1 MSQTTAETPTINKL
15 NRSSYPEKKVKL
27 YDDLQNLA
35 RSYNVIA
42 LSKMTKVRSA
52 QLMSIRK
59 KFRND
64 IKILTIKNKVAQRSF
79 EKIFDDVKGLEFLNH
94 ELEGQCALMFTNI
107 SPFKLNLT
115 FEKNKIFLA
124 AKGGDIAP
132 NELVI
137 PEGNTGIN
145 PGPVLSE
152 FKESKVPT
160 KIEQGTIWVSKDTVV
175 AKPGDVIS
183 QKLAALLSKLNI
195 KPIEAG
201 IAVNF
206 AISEGLEFK
215 EKDLK
220 IVIEEYVQEI
230 VRSFQEAL
238 ALSVEAAYFSKE
250 TMPLILIKA
259 KQHAVSLSSESG
271 YISPDT
277 AELVI
282 SKANSI
288 ATSLSQQLDSKGYK
302 VNS

>member
-1 MSQTTAETPTINKL
+1 MNQIATTKKIDRT
-15 NRSSYPEKKVKL
+15 SYPSKKVEL
-27 YDDLQNLA
+27 YNNLQKLA

-64 IKILTIKNKVAQRSF
+64 IKIITIKNKVAQRSF
-79 EKIFDDVKGLEFLNH
+79 EKIFNDVMGLEFLNK

-107 SPFKLNLT
+107 NPFKLNLT
-115 FEKNKIFLA
+115 FDKNKIFLP

-132 NELVI
+132 NDLVI
-137 PEGNTGIN
+137 PAGNTGIN

-152 FKESKVPT
+152 FKENKVPT
-160 KIEQGTIWVSKDTVV
+160 KIDQGTIWVSKDTVV
-175 AKPGDVIS
+175 AKTGEIIS

-201 IAVNF
+201 IAINF

-220 IVIEEYVQEI
+220 INVDEQIKEI
-230 VRSFQEAL
+230 IKSYQEAL
-238 ALSVEAAYFSKE
+238 ALSVEAVYLNKE
-250 TMPLILIKA
+250 SLPLILSKA
-259 KQHAVSLSSESG
+259 KQHAISLSMESGYLSSE
-271 YISPDT
+271 T
-277 AELVI
+277 TELVI
-282 SKANSI
+282 AKANLVAS
-288 ATSLSQQLDSKGYK
+288 SLANMLSAKGYRQD
-302 VNS
+302 NP